1 MACHNVCELVDLAI
15 RKNQKYT
22 FIVEGGPGTGKSVV
36 AIQLLAELIRKG
48 RNAEYVTKNAAP
60 RNVFF
65 ERLKQGHYLDGYV
78 RNLFKSSGSYT
89 NSDPDRFD
97 CLIVD
102 ESHRLNAQ
110 SAYYGNTGGNQIKDI
125 IAASKVNVFFIDEG
139 QIVTTND
146 IGSIANIKSW
156 ANYLGS
162 TVYHDNSAQLK
173 SQFRCN
179 GSDGYIAFLDDV
191 LQIRETANYNGFDG
205 EYDIRVFDDPVK
217 MRDELRIRN
226 QRKNSCRMVAGYCYK
241 WASKGKEKNGV
252 PDIRLE
258 NGFEA
263 QWNFNSTKTWA
274 IDPDSFDQIGC
285 IHTCQGLEFEYVG
298 VIIGLDMVYKDGRVI
313 TDISKRAEDDYSIRG
328 LKSHDYSEL
337 GDRIIRNT
345 YGNL

>member
-162 TVYHDNSAQLK
+162 TVYYDNSAQLK

-241 WASKGKEKNGV
+241 WASKGKEKSGV

-274 IDPDSFDQIGC
+274 IDPDSFDQIG
-285 IHTCQGLEFEYVG
+285 
-298 VIIGLDMVYKDGRVI
+298 
-313 TDISKRAEDDYSIRG
+313 
-328 LKSHDYSEL
+328 
-337 GDRIIRNT
+337 
-345 YGNL
+345 